1 MPSAHPILFYHEPLP
16 QRVRLAQ
23 IHCPP
28 SYICSHPSDLRRQL
42 LRVPGQQV
50 QEGGGQVGSIC
61 SQRQHT
67 AGHSPTEPHA
77 LPQMRS
83 RADPG
88 PCTQKLPTTLSPGP
102 AGSHTGETP
111 AQQTLTL
118 WTEGAREGKRRALK
132 CPLFP
137 QVSNNSSMAAA
148 PSTAA
153 RSVSYS
159 GSLGLS
165 GVGGASAACLPIHTH
180 THTRTLPPSSSHSLS
195 PPLRSA
201 LPHSGL

>member
-50 QEGGGQVGSIC
+50 QEGGGQVGSIR

-77 LPQMRS
+77 LPQIRS

-118 WTEGAREGKRRALK
+118 WTEGAREGKTQSMPAPGEEEPEPRAFTARAKETRQLALT
-132 CPLFP
+132 CPTCLFP
-137 QVSNNSSMAAA
+137 HLFLL
-148 PSTAA
+148 STA
-153 RSVSYS
+153 
-159 GSLGLS
+159 
-165 GVGGASAACLPIHTH
+165 
-180 THTRTLPPSSSHSLS
+180 
-195 PPLRSA
+195 
-201 LPHSGL
+201 